1 MIIQI
6 RILRAQPQLRGSILG
21 TNVNETRVKSDC
33 EGVLWMLE
41 ANVGVHHLSFFGGQ
55 ESVGADEV
63 DFWVRPEDVGDDS
76 GAVFVG
82 VDLGEEPFCVKTPD

>member
-6 RILRAQPQLRGSILG
+6 RNLRAQPQFRGTILR
-21 TNVNETRVKSDC
+21 TNVNQTRIKGHC
-33 EGVLWMLE
+33 EGVLRMLK
-41 ANVGVHHLSFFGGQ
+41 ANVGVHHLSLFGCE

-63 DFWVRPEDVGDDS
+63 HFGVGAKDVGDYS

-82 VDLGEEPFCVKTPD
+82 VDLGEKPF

>member
-6 RILRAQPQLRGSILG
+6 RILRAQPQLRGAILG
-21 TNVNETRVKSDC
+21 TNVNETRIKSDC
-33 EGVLWMLE
+33 EGVLGMLK
-41 ANVGVHHLSFFGGQ
+41 ADVGVNHLSFFGGQ

-63 DFWVRPEDVGDDS
+63 DFWVRAEDVGDDS

-82 VDLGEEPFCVKTPD
+82 VDLGEEPFCVKTQD